1 MAEIR
6 MIDYDVIDNLNHAS
20 ANVNRNI
27 GRTLDE
33 NDARAMIEGILETHA
48 GVVLDTV
55 AKAYIKNLATVEAM
69 AEFMRCRG

>member
-1 MAEIR
+1 MAEIKI
-6 MIDYDVIDNLNHAS
+6 IDYDVIDNLNHAS

-48 GVVLDTV
+48 GIVLDTV
-55 AKAYIKNLATVEAM
+55 AKAYIKNLATVEVM

>member
-1 MAEIR
+1 MNKMEI
-6 MIDYDVIDNLNHAS
+6 IDYDKIDNLNRVSMA
-20 ANVNRNI
+20 VNRNI

-33 NDARAMIEGILETHA
+33 NDARGMIEGILETHA

-55 AKAYIKNLATVEAM
+55 AKAYIKNLATVEVM

>member
-1 MAEIR
+1 MGKMEI
-6 MIDYDVIDNLNHAS
+6 IDYDKIDNLNRVSMA
-20 ANVNRNI
+20 VNRNI

-33 NDARAMIEGILETHA
+33 NDARGMIEGILETHA

-55 AKAYIKNLATVEAM
+55 AKAYIKNLATVEVM

>member
-1 MAEIR
+1 MEI
-6 MIDYDVIDNLNHAS
+6 IDYDKIDNLNRVSMA
-20 ANVNRNI
+20 VNRNI

-33 NDARAMIEGILETHA
+33 NDARGMIEGILETHA

-55 AKAYIKNLATVEAM
+55 AKAYIKNLATVEVM